1 MSRTDVNKIDRV
13 IANSIEIYQK
23 ELDLKR
29 NGNNYKG
36 LCPFH
41 SEKTPSF
48 NVMSNGVFKCFGC
61 SETGNIITFIR
72 KRYNLSYN
80 EALEYCMKN
89 NALSLVSPVNVS
101 KVIHK
106 EMQVDW
112 IDKPFD
118 DKAKKYWDKYQLPE
132 EFLRQNNVFQAKKI
146 AFNGKVKKYPE
157 ESTVFIY
164 WAEELDKIKILQI
177 GENVSKEDKWRNFGI
192 PNHYLWYYNDFVK
205 NPCDK
210 LFLVKSVKD
219 ALVLKKLGRC
229 AIAVQN
235 EDAKIQITNNINKI
249 NILAK
254 EIYVCYGSDEQGKA
268 ESLKLTKYTG
278 WKWFNTKNYLLKYGI
293 NDPAEYVKEFGYQM
307 LEKEL
312 IKKNL

>member
-23 ELDLKR
+23 ELDLR
-29 NGNNYKG
+29 DIGSNYKA
-36 LCPFH
+36 LCYH
-41 SEKTPSF
+41 GEKTPSLTISKAPPF
-48 NVMSNGVFKCFGC
+48 LYKCFGC
-61 SETGNIITFIR
+61 GDSGNVIQFIMR
-72 KRYNLSYN
+72 KYKISYD

-157 ESTVFIY
+157 DSTVFIY
-164 WAEELDKIKILQI
+164 YSEELDKIKILQI
-177 GENVSKEDKWRNFGI
+177 GENVSKEDKWRNFL
-192 PNHYLWYYNDFVK
+192 PNNYLWMLPKEKCEQLWV
-205 NPCDK
+205 
-210 LFLVKSVKD
+210 VKSMKD
-219 ALVLKKLGRC
+219 ALCLKYHFGFC
-229 AIAVQN
+229 TTAVQN
-235 EDAKIQITNNINKI
+235 EDAKIVEPNMNK
-249 NILAK
+249 LY
-254 EIYVCYGSDEQGKA
+254 EISKDLVFCYGADPMAVENCKIIQQKY
-268 ESLKLTKYTG
+268 KTKY
-278 WKWFNTKNYLLKYGI
+278 FNTNKSYLKYGVQDVADVI
-293 NDPAEYVKEFGYQM
+293 DQFGI
-307 LEKEL
+307 EAVRKEL
-312 IKKNL
+312 IKKKFII